1 MALTASAEVQVILTI
16 ERNQIPPDI
25 TVLEMSGR
33 IILGNDSRNVEV
45 KLGEILREN
54 GKKIIFDLKGV
65 TMLDSTGVGI
75 LVACKGKIA
84 KEGGELRIAGATGIV
99 QDVLRMTSV
108 DKLVKVF
115 PTVNEAAAGF

>member
-75 LVACKGKIA
+75 LVVCKGRIA

-99 QDVLRMTSV
+99 QDLLRMTSV

>member
-1 MALTASAEVQVILTI
+1 MTLTASAEVQVILTI